1 MKKIYLFLLL
11 FTATT
16 LNAQVAFLKVSDS
29 YPDYGGEQ
37 PEQNAYDWFVAT
49 YGDGN
54 VVDMNHIP
62 TDASTYKVL
71 WVNVERDISEADFD
85 NLFPADK
92 RTALSDYVKAGGNL
106 LLTKKASRLAC
117 HIGRM
122 GDRVGGM
129 YYPSWG
135 NSVYNVGGDIWTI
148 NAMIGV
154 RDGLALRDARQH
166 PIFKDMTRG
175 LYNEFSHE
183 SFPLIGKVNRS
194 DNNIM
199 WTEME
204 RKDGA
209 ARADNDNL
217 YHLQEFESSWNCQVL
232 AVWGQVVN
240 YCAPTVIEF
249 FPLGEYKG
257 SVITIGAAAYQ
268 WGSSNDYISNV
279 QKLTQNALTYLS
291 QGGVEYGYYLP
302 YSLSEIYSIDEYQPE
317 YQPAKW
323 FYDNYVVPG
332 NGRFIHK
339 DEVFPTGMKVLWV
352 HGDRVGQNAGD
363 FYNAFGGD
371 AFKTKLQAFVQA
383 GGKVFLT
390 KQANRFVNDIG
401 RCTWVPSYD
410 QSGYNDGND
419 TWYMVSNF
427 VPIGV
432 DRHNHPAFR
441 YMENYTEH
449 VPEGYCK
456 WPLVNGDG
464 TYKRSDHKYMWGEPG
479 DVWSNIYGIY
489 AGATDIARLNAFE
502 SVQNCQILGG
512 WGHTTALDGVTM
524 VEFLPTA
531 SFAGTVIAQGV
542 PAYQWT
548 TPNTAIYNVK
558 NLTQGVLEYLSSA
571 DIYTRDVPADHYG
584 TICLP
589 RASASLSD
597 GMKVYRVLSDE
608 TDGIMLEEVNA
619 MEAGVPYFF
628 YSTATQISVT
638 MTGAAVLTP
647 QNGNGLI
654 GNFGP
659 ASVEIPN
666 DPDNYILG
674 SDNTLYYI
682 DQAGIMLG
690 ANRAYLDRSTINQST
705 PSGMP
710 KRVMGIHKAP
720 SVATALDNTGSQN
733 ILPVKKL
740 INGRLVIQVGDQ
752 LYDVTGTQVK

>member
-1 MKKIYLFLLL
+1 MKKFYLFLVL
-11 FTATT
+11 FVATA
-16 LNAQVAFLKVSDS
+16 LNAQVAFLKVGETL
-29 YPDYGGEQ
+29 PDYGGEQ
-37 PEQNAYDWFVAT
+37 PEQNAYTWFKST
-49 YGDGN
+49 YGEGN
-54 VVDMNHIP
+54 VVNHIP

-92 RTALSDYVKAGGNL
+92 RIALSNYVKAGGNL

-122 GDRVGGM
+122 GDRGDSK
-129 YYPSWG
+129 YYPSWN
-135 NSVYNVGGDIWTI
+135 NSGYNVGGDIWTI

-154 RDGLALRDARQH
+154 GCTLRDAHQH
-166 PIFKDMTRG
+166 PIFKDMETSTQ
-175 LYNEFSHE
+175 YEHE

-194 DNNIM
+194 DNNCI

-204 RKDGA
+204 TKAGGETPNGDISTLNNFQS
-209 ARADNDNL
+209 D
-217 YHLQEFESSWNCQVL
+217 WNCQVL
-232 AVWGQVVN
+232 AVWGHVTD
-240 YCAPTVIEF
+240 YCAPVIVEF
-249 FPLGEYKG
+249 FPQGDYKG
-257 SVITIGAAAYQ
+257 SVITIGASAYQ
-268 WGSSNDYISNV
+268 WGKSNDYISNV
-279 QKLTQNALTYLS
+279 QQLTQNALTYLS

-302 YSLSEIYSIDEYQPE
+302 YSLSEIYSIDEYRPE

-323 FYDNYVVPG
+323 FYETYVVPG
-332 NGRFIHK
+332 KGRFIHK
-339 DEVFPTGMKVLWV
+339 GETFPDGMKVLWV
-352 HGDRVGQNAGD
+352 HGDRVDQNTVD

-371 AFKTKLQAFVQA
+371 AFKTKLKAFVQA

-390 KQANRFVNDIG
+390 KQANRFANDIE
-401 RCTWVPSYD
+401 RCSWAPSYF
-410 QSGYNDGND
+410 QSDYKDGSD

-427 VPIGV
+427 VSIGV

-441 YMENYTEH
+441 YMENYTEYDT
-449 VPEGYCK
+449 EGYCR
-456 WPLVNGDG
+456 WPLVNGTG

-479 DVWSNIYGIY
+479 EAWGTTYGIS
-489 AGATDIARLNAFE
+489 AVATNIDRLNKFE
-502 SVQNCQILGG
+502 SAQNCQILGG

-524 VEFLPTA
+524 VEFLPTET
-531 SFAGTVIAQGV
+531 FAGTVIAQGV

-548 TPNTAIYNVK
+548 TPNTAIYNVQ
-558 NLTQGVLEYLSSA
+558 NLTQGVLEYLNSA
-571 DIYTRDVPADHYG
+571 DIYTRDVQANHYG

-589 RASASLSD
+589 RASASLSA
-597 GMKVYRVLSDE
+597 GMTVYRVLSEE
-608 TDGIMLEEVNA
+608 TEGIMLEEVNV

-628 YSTATQISVT
+628 YSTANRISVT
-638 MTGAAVLTP
+638 MTGAAVLKP

-674 SDNTLYYI
+674 GDNRLYYI
-682 DQAGIMLG
+682 DKAGIMLG
-690 ANRAYLDRSTINQST
+690 ANRAYLDRSTINPST

>member
-1 MKKIYLFLLL
+1 MLFA
-11 FTATT
+11 ATT
-16 LNAQVAFLKVSDS
+16 LNAQVAFLKVSDT

-37 PEQNAYDWFVAT
+37 PEQNAYNWFAT
-49 YGDGN
+49 TYSDGN

-62 TDASTYKVL
+62 TDAATYKVL
-71 WVNVERDISEADFD
+71 WVDVEREISEDDFD

-92 RTALSDYVKAGGNL
+92 RTALSNYVKAGGNL

-122 GDRVGGM
+122 GDRGGSK
-129 YYPSWG
+129 YYPTWN
-135 NSVYNVGGDIWTI
+135 NSAYSVGGDVWTI
-148 NAMIGV
+148 NAMIG
-154 RDGLALRDARQH
+154 AEFTLRDARQH
-166 PIFKDMTRG
+166 PIFKDMTTSTQ
-175 LYNEFSHE
+175 YTHE

-194 DNNIM
+194 DNNCI

-204 RKDGA
+204 TKAGGDTPNGNISTLNNFQS
-209 ARADNDNL
+209 D
-217 YHLQEFESSWNCQVL
+217 WNCQVL
-232 AVWGQVVN
+232 AVWGHVRD
-240 YCAPTVIEF
+240 YCAPVIVEF
-249 FPLGEYKG
+249 FPQGDYKG
-257 SVITIGAAAYQ
+257 SVITIGASAYQ

-279 QKLTQNALTYLS
+279 QKLTENALTYLS

-302 YSLSEIYSIDEYQPE
+302 YSLSEIYSIDQYQPE
-317 YQPAKW
+317 YQSAKW

-352 HGDRVGQNAGD
+352 HGDRVDQNTGD

-371 AFKTKLQAFVQA
+371 AFKTKLQAFVQV
-383 GGKVFLT
+383 GGKVFLS
-390 KQANRFVNDIG
+390 KQATRFANDIG
-401 RCTWVPSYD
+401 RCTWAPSYD
-410 QSGYNDGND
+410 QSGYNDGSD

-427 VPIGV
+427 VTVGSGV
-432 DRHNHPAFR
+432 DRHNHLAFR
-441 YMENYTEH
+441 YMQDYTEH
-449 VPEGYCK
+449 DGEGYCR

-479 DVWSNIYGIY
+479 DVWSNTYGISE
-489 AGATDIARLNAFE
+489 GTTDVARLNAFE
-502 SVQNCQILGG
+502 SAQNCQILGG

-558 NLTQGVLEYLSSA
+558 NLTKGVLEYLNNA
-571 DIYTRDVPADHYG
+571 DTYTRTVTAGNFG
-584 TICLP
+584 TICLS

-597 GMKVYRVLSDE
+597 GMTVYRVLSDE

-628 YSTATQISVT
+628 YSTANRISVT
-638 MTGAAVLTP
+638 MTGAAELIP
-647 QNGNGLI
+647 KNGNGLI

-666 DPDNYILG
+666 ETDNYILG

>member
-1 MKKIYLFLLL
+1 MKKNYIFLMLFA
-11 FTATT
+11 ATT
-16 LNAQVAFLKVSDS
+16 LNAQVAFLKVSDT

-37 PEQNAYDWFVAT
+37 PEQNAYNWFAT
-49 YGDGN
+49 TYSDGN

-62 TDASTYKVL
+62 TDAATYKVL
-71 WVNVERDISEADFD
+71 WVNVEREISEDDFD

-92 RTALSDYVKAGGNL
+92 RTALSNYVKAGGNL

-122 GDRVGGM
+122 GDRGGSK
-129 YYPSWG
+129 YYPTWN
-135 NSVYNVGGDIWTI
+135 NSAYSVGGDVWTI
-148 NAMIGV
+148 NAMIG
-154 RDGLALRDARQH
+154 AEFTLRDARQH
-166 PIFKDMTRG
+166 PIFKDMTTSTQ
-175 LYNEFSHE
+175 YTHE

-194 DNNIM
+194 DNNCI

-204 RKDGA
+204 TKAGGDTPNGNISTLNNFQS
-209 ARADNDNL
+209 D
-217 YHLQEFESSWNCQVL
+217 WNCQVL
-232 AVWGQVVN
+232 AVWGHVRD
-240 YCAPTVIEF
+240 YCSPVIVEF
-249 FPLGEYKG
+249 FPQGDYKG
-257 SVITIGAAAYQ
+257 SVITIGASAYQ

-279 QKLTQNALTYLS
+279 QKLTENALTYLS

-302 YSLSEIYSIDEYQPE
+302 YSLSEIYSIDQYQPE
-317 YQPAKW
+317 YQSAKW

-352 HGDRVGQNAGD
+352 HGDRVDQNTGD

-371 AFKTKLQAFVQA
+371 AFKTKLKAFVQV
-383 GGKVFLT
+383 GGKVFLS
-390 KQANRFVNDIG
+390 KQATRFANDIG
-401 RCTWVPSYD
+401 RCTWAPSYD
-410 QSGYNDGND
+410 QSGYNDGSD

-427 VPIGV
+427 VTVGSGV
-432 DRHNHPAFR
+432 DRHNHLAFR
-441 YMENYTEH
+441 YMQDYTEH
-449 VPEGYCK
+449 GGEGYCR

-479 DVWSNIYGIY
+479 DVWSNTYGISE
-489 AGATDIARLNAFE
+489 GTTDVARLNAFE
-502 SVQNCQILGG
+502 SAQNCQILGG

-558 NLTQGVLEYLSSA
+558 NLTKGVLEYLNNA
-571 DIYTRDVPADHYG
+571 DTYTRTVTAGNFG

-597 GMKVYRVLSDE
+597 GMTVYRVLSDE

-628 YSTATQISVT
+628 YSTANRISVT
-638 MTGAAVLTP
+638 MTGAAELIP
-647 QNGNGLI
+647 KNGNGLI

-666 DPDNYILG
+666 ETDNYILG

-733 ILPVKKL
+733 ILTVKKL